1 MKTSAS
7 LVGIVIA
14 LHGAIIGALFFIQGC
29 GTTARTR
36 TPSAASTPSM
46 PPTTKEAVSYPAP
59 AEKPLMAKPEPAKLP
74 KTTETTEYM
83 VRSGDSVAGIAKQ
96 YGIAQSEI
104 IELNKI
110 SDPNKLRVGQKLLLP
125 GQLTIKAAPVKPASK
140 VKAVEPA
147 KSATPASWQASFET
161 EAPIVPATGNEHV
174 VQKGDSLSKVAKKYG
189 TTVSAL
195 REVNKLSSDKLLVGQ
210 KLLIS
215 SASGPLAAAP
225 AVAASAA
232 PAAAP
237 VTEAPIAPPPAETTP
252 AIVPAEPAAPAKPVA
267 SSGIKHTV
275 QPKEDLNS
283 IAQLYAVTVEEVV
296 ELNQLGTNRTVQVGQ
311 RLNIP

>member
-29 GTTARTR
+29 GTTAQTR
-36 TPSAASTPSM
+36 TPSAAPPM

-59 AEKPLMAKPEPAKLP
+59 AEKPLVDKPEPVELP
-74 KTTETTEYM
+74 KTTDTTEYM

-104 IELNKI
+104 IGLNKL

-125 GQLTIKAAPVKPASK
+125 GHLTIKAAPVKPFSK
-140 VKAVEPA
+140 VKAAEPA
-147 KSATPASWQASFET
+147 KSVTPASWKAPFEA
-161 EAPIVPATGNEHV
+161 EAPIVPAVGNEHV
-174 VQKGDSLSKVAKKYG
+174 VQKGDSLSKIAKKYG
-189 TTVSAL
+189 TTASAL
-195 REVNKLSSDKLLVGQ
+195 RDVNKLSSDKLLVGQ

-215 SASGPLAAAP
+215 SASAALAVAAAP
-225 AVAASAA
+225 AVTAPAA
-232 PAAAP
+232 PAAP
-237 VTEAPIAPPPAETTP
+237 VTEAPIAPPSAETAP
-252 AIVPAEPAAPAKPVA
+252 AIVPAEPAAPAQPVA

-275 QPKEDLNS
+275 KPNEDLSS
-283 IAQLYAVTVEEVV
+283 IAQLYAVTVDEIV

-311 RLNIP
+311 RLLIP